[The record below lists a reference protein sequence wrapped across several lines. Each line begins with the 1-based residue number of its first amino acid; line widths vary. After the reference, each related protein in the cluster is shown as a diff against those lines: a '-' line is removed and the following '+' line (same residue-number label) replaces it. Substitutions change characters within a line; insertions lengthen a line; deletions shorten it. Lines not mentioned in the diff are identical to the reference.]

1 MVGFLSEATILYEVA
16 IVQSWE
22 LPFLYRL
29 YAVGLMQLIIQNAA
43 IALEPLT
50 THPDEWAA
58 VATHKV
64 VTTVNSL
71 H

>member
-16 IVQSWE
+16 IVHSWE

-29 YAVGLMQLIIQNAA
+29 YAMQLIIQKAA
-43 IALEPLT
+43 IALESLT

-58 VATHKV
+58 DATRKV
-64 VTTVNSL
+64 VTTANSL